1 VRLVWPAA
9 RYLPGYVH
17 ALRQGWSPDT
27 RRAEAAGE
35 HLARIAKDADQF
47 LAEQVDC
54 EARGPHVVLPDGS
67 TVPRLPGYSQ
77 WMWDGEFCG
86 AINLRWQPGSAEL
99 PPYCLGHI
107 GYTVVPW
114 KRGRGYATQALRLF
128 LPRAREEGLE
138 YVELVTEAANTAS
151 RRVIEANGGE
161 LVEQFRK
168 PAVHGG
174 AESLRYR
181 IRLTGE

>member
-1 VRLVWPAA
+1 
-9 RYLPGYVH
+9 
-17 ALRQGWSPDT
+17 
-27 RRAEAAGE
+27 
-35 HLARIAKDADQF
+35 
-47 LAEQVDC
+47 
-54 EARGPHVVLPDGS
+54 
-67 TVPRLPGYSQ
+67 
-77 WMWDGEFCG
+77 MWDGEFCG